1 MKRRKTVD
9 KRSLSRRGKRHY
21 MFRLSLFMLFCV
33 SALLIAFSS
42 FADAHNTREKYYT
55 SVMVESG
62 DTLWTLADEYASLE
76 YRDYNAYIKEV
87 KDLNHISS
95 DDIHAGSYLILPY
108 YE

>member
-9 KRSLSRRGKRHY
+9 KRSYKRSVKRRYRY
-21 MFRLSLFMLFCV
+21 RMLYLMLPCICV
-33 SALLIAFSS
+33 LLIAFSS

-62 DTLWTLADEYASLE
+62 DTLWTLADKYGSVE
-76 YRDYNAYIKEV
+76 YRDYNAYINEV
-87 KDLNHISS
+87 KEMNHISS
-95 DDIHAGSYLILPY
+95 DDIHAGSYLVLPY